1 VKHRRPSRDNRGGAA
16 CILATYAVAAGALA
30 LVYAAVNPLPATQI
44 RDLVSPPAASASVPT
59 RPLSVLPGMGAGLEL
74 VRIPR
79 GLDVHTVPWSGRL
92 AGKENEGGAKPARAP
107 EVRGPRLR
115 HTEAGV
121 RQQWGDAHQSRHS
134 EGDEYVGR
142 HRSDRLRDVFVPG
155 WHDRSGVDAPGRSGR
170 HPHGDSEPHSGSRE
184 GSHGHPPDGGRH
196 HRNDGN
202 VGGHHQ
208 GSHSQGGHHA
218 EHGGGHR

>member
-30 LVYAAVNPLPATQI
+30 VVYAAVNPLPATQI

-79 GLDVHTVPWSGRL
+79 GLDVHTVPWSTGAAHRPVHL
-92 AGKENEGGAKPARAP
+92 NFEGG
-107 EVRGPRLR
+107 
-115 HTEAGV
+115 
-121 RQQWGDAHQSRHS
+121 SS
-134 EGDEYVGR
+134 VGR
-142 HRSDRLRDVFVPG
+142 HRAQVRKLQAH
-155 WHDRSGVDAPGRSGR
+155 HDPFEWGNHRGHDHGASTASAMGHGHHREQSGR
-170 HPHGDSEPHSGSRE
+170 HHVDGSGDF
-184 GSHGHPPDGGRH
+184 HGHPSAGRH
-196 HRNDGN
+196 HRDDGH

-208 GSHSQGGHHA
+208 GAHSQGGHHRA
-218 EHGGGHR
+218 GGRRG